1 MLGAH
6 FVFKERM
13 DMADLWK
20 ELAEN
25 LGFVLMSI
33 GIVAALGVGAKLI
46 EKKWIPARLV
56 TPARRICIIAICS
69 ALAMV
74 LHVLD
79 FPVPFLAPPFY
90 KLDFSEVPVLLCG
103 FYLGPSSAVAC
114 EGVKILLKLL
124 VKGTST
130 AFVGDLANFV
140 VGCSFVLPAII
151 FYHAHKSRH
160 SAVIGLILGTASM
173 AILGSAF
180 NAVYLVPKFSQLYGL
195 PLDAIIG
202 MGTAIWP
209 VVTDLSTFAFFCVA
223 PLNVFKGV
231 MVSVPTVL
239 LYKKVARPLFGIHK

>member
-1 MLGAH
+1 MNGLLQQLWDNFS
-6 FVFKERM
+6 FVM
-13 DMADLWK
+13 MCLLIVIALS
-20 ELAEN
+20 
-25 LGFVLMSI
+25 VLSRFSEQYFPEKRSVSKARYISI
-33 GIVAALGVGAKLI
+33 VGICAA
-46 EKKWIPARLV
+46 
-56 TPARRICIIAICS
+56 IAT
-69 ALAMV
+69 V

-79 FPVPFLAPPFY
+79 FPLLFIAPEFY
-90 KLDFSEVPVLLCG
+90 KLDFSELPVLLCG
-103 FYLGPSSAVAC
+103 FYLGPTATVAC
-114 EGVKILLKLL
+114 EGIKILLKLV